1 MLKASVWISIYVPA
15 LLAAPCT
22 NRDLEKLNSSLYWLV
37 SYPDRATDPGSG
49 LPSLTT
55 YVVPKYTEAACAVH
69 WRGAILAKIGIDEA
83 GTPQSIALMN
93 SPGFGIDQAV
103 SDALQA
109 WRFSPATKGGQPVR
123 TSSIIEFDFGHP
135 GKTSAATATNVG
147 KLSAPTVVVKTAP
160 ALPMGA
166 PARTQQGPV
175 VLRIVVDEQGG
186 PCNIR
191 VGRSIGPAWD
201 ERAIQAVQNWR
212 FRPGTID
219 GHPMAME
226 ATVAIS
232 F

>member
-1 MLKASVWISIYVPA
+1 VPA
-15 LLAAPCT
+15 LLGAPCT
-22 NRDLEKLNSSLYWLV
+22 SRDLEKVNSSLYWLV
-37 SYPDRATDPGSG
+37 SYPDRATGPGSG
-49 LPSLTT
+49 LPSLNT

-69 WRGAILAKIGIDEA
+69 WRGAILARIDIDDA
-83 GTPQSIALMN
+83 GTPKSVTLMS

-103 SDALQA
+103 SDALQG
-109 WRFSPATKGGQPVR
+109 WRFSPATNGGRPVP

-135 GKTSAATATNVG
+135 RKTNAAADTNVG

-160 ALPMGA
+160 AFPMGA

-191 VGRSIGPAWD
+191 VGRSIGRAWD

-212 FRPGTID
+212 FRPGTMD
-219 GHPMAME
+219 GHPIAME

>member
-1 MLKASVWISIYVPA
+1 
-15 LLAAPCT
+15 
-22 NRDLEKLNSSLYWLV
+22 LN
-37 SYPDRATDPGSG
+37 
-49 LPSLTT
+49 T

-103 SDALQA
+103 SDALRA
-109 WRFSPATKGGQPVR
+109 WRFSPATKGGQPVP
-123 TSSIIEFDFGHP
+123 TSSIIEFDFGHS
-135 GKTSAATATNVG
+135 GKTNAATATNVG
-147 KLSAPTVVVKTAP
+147 KFSAPTVVIKTAP
-160 ALPMGA
+160 AFPMGAA

-175 VLRIVVDEQGG
+175 VLRIVVDEQGE
-186 PCNIR
+186 PRNVR

-212 FRPGTID
+212 FRPGTMD
-219 GHPMAME
+219 GHPIAME